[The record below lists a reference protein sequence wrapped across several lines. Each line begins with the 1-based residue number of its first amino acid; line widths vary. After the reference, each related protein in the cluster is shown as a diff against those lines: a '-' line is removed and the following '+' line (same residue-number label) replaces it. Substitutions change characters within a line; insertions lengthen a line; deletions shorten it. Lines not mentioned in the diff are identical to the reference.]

1 MQIAIIADIHGNLEA
16 FEAVLDHIHTE
27 NVSHI
32 FSLGDN
38 VGYGPDP
45 EAVMQRIRKEK
56 ILSVLGN
63 HEMAMKNDT
72 FISWFNP
79 MAQKAVI
86 YTRAHLSEES
96 LGEIR
101 EYPKS
106 RVFENL
112 RFVHGAP
119 PSSPLLYLFQLADD
133 KLARCLDRLNESIC
147 FAGHTHDLHII
158 EYDGA
163 QIERLPLPLGDTELN
178 PKYKYV
184 INVGSVGQPRD
195 GDKRAKYVIYDTAT
209 FTVSVKAVAYDPRL
223 TAEKIIQAGL
233 PEQYA
238 SRLF

>member
-1 MQIAIIADIHGNLEA
+1 MRIAIIADIHGNLEA

-27 NVSHI
+27 NVSRI

-45 EAVMQRIRKEK
+45 EAVMERIREAK

-63 HEMAMKNDT
+63 HEMAMKNDS
-72 FISWFNP
+72 FIAWFNP
-79 MAQKAVI
+79 MAQRAIV

-96 LGEIR
+96 LCEIK
-101 EYPKS
+101 EFPKS

-119 PSSPLLYLFQLADD
+119 PSSPLLYLFQLTDD
-133 KLARCLDRLNESIC
+133 KLARCLDRLVESIC
-147 FAGHTHDLHII
+147 FAGHTHDLNII
-158 EYDGA
+158 EYDGTTLD
-163 QIERLPLPLGDTELN
+163 RRSLPVGDTALN
-178 PKYKYV
+178 PKFKYV

-195 GDKRAKYVIYDTAT
+195 GDKRAKYAIYDTLAH
-209 FTVSVKAVAYDPRL
+209 TVSVKAVPYDSRI
-223 TAEKIIQAGL
+223 TAGKIIQAGI

-238 SRLF
+238 NRLL